1 MTRNFTVASHLQFQF
16 RISNSLESIVS
27 FIYDTREKKK
37 KKKKIRD
44 ESVSITYPSE
54 PGLRVDDGRAALS
67 EKGTEKECV

>member
-27 FIYDTREKKK
+27 FIYDTREKK